1 MLYDVIV
8 LGATFTAAGIS
19 ASLGDKCLVLESRP
33 QAGYEFLNALS
44 FGTDYD
50 IHVQTDQANRLAE
63 EFHARGVFAG
73 GIPCLFPCAP
83 ALYKLLQDKPVLL
96 NMQIL
101 SVEHDADAFT
111 VTAHGVSG
119 YRHFRAKAVVDT
131 RTPKEQIRSR
141 TLNLLLSCPDG
152 QLPALEGGIIAQP
165 TAIPTEFILKCPM
178 PPACDYLQARTAI
191 AALIRQLPDGFK
203 VNLVADCFDDVLAAP
218 RPSQKG
224 VQLLPSKQ
232 FANPLRAFDA
242 GVLFA
247 QGGVL

>member
-19 ASLGDKCLVLESRP
+19 AVLGEKCLVLESRP
-33 QAGYEFLNALS
+33 QVGYEFLNALS
-44 FGTDYD
+44 FGTNYSTRP
-50 IHVQTDQANRLAE
+50 VTPQARRLEE
-63 EFHARGVFAG
+63 EFHARDVFQG

-83 ALYKLLQDKPVLL
+83 ALYGLLQDNPVLL

-101 SVEHDADAFT
+101 SVERNAEVFI

-119 YRHFRAKAVVDT
+119 YRRFRAKAVVDT
-131 RTPKEQIRSR
+131 RTPKEQVRSR

-152 QLPALEGGIIAQP
+152 QLPALPDGITAQS

-178 PPACDYLQARTAI
+178 PPTCDYLQARTAI
-191 AALIRQLPDGFK
+191 AALIRQFPDGFK
-203 VNLVADCFDDVLAAP
+203 VNLVADCFDDVLSAP
-218 RPSQKG
+218 HPGENG

-232 FANPLRAFDA
+232 FINPLLAFDA

-247 QGGVL
+247 KGGAL